1 MLFES
6 FIIAALIGDVDFALL
21 LSNKTKKS
29 MTENLQKPLD
39 GIRVLDLATF
49 VAAPFSATILGEFGA
64 EVIKVEHPAGGDPM
78 RRFGTPTEDPE
89 LTLAWL
95 SEARN
100 KHSVTMDLK
109 SDEDAEKFKALV
121 ARSDVVC
128 ENFRPG
134 TLERWGL
141 GWEVL
146 SEINPRLALL
156 RISGFGQ
163 DGPYRDRPGF
173 ARIAHAVG
181 GLTYLAGMPGGP
193 PVTPGSTSLADYI
206 TGLYGA
212 VGVLLALRVVDQS
225 GRGQVIDAAL
235 YESIFRVLD
244 ELAPLYAKHGIVR
257 EPEGVGTRNACPH
270 GHFVCGDAKW
280 VAIACTA
287 DRIWQRM
294 AENVLR
300 QPELAVSHPTTQ
312 SRLADRELIEQA
324 VETFTKAHP
333 MAEVVR
339 LCNEGDVPCGAINS
353 IADIFDDPHFEA
365 RKTMLGIIHEAIGEI
380 TVPNVLPRLSLT
392 PGSIEKLGPK
402 LGDWNGDKLAA
413 LLANDDELRN

>member
-1 MLFES
+1 MLR
-6 FIIAALIGDVDFALL
+6 AQ
-21 LSNKTKKS
+21 TKKHNKQERS
-29 MTENLQKPLD
+29 DLNKPLD

-49 VAAPFSATILGEFGA
+49 VAAPFAATILGEFGA

-78 RRFGTPTEDPE
+78 RRFGTPTDDPE

-100 KHSVTMDLK
+100 KHSVTLDLK
-109 SDEDAEKFKALV
+109 AADDVETFKALV
-121 ARSDVVC
+121 ARADVVC

-141 GWEVL
+141 GWDVL
-146 SEINPRLALL
+146 SEINPRLVLL

-181 GLTYLAGMPGGP
+181 GLTYLAGMPDGP

-212 VGVLLALRVVDQS
+212 VGVLLALRVVAQS
-225 GRGQVIDAAL
+225 GQGQVIDAAL

-244 ELAPLYAKHGIVR
+244 ELAPLYGKHGVVR

-270 GHFVCGDAKW
+270 GHFVCSDGKW

-294 AENVLR
+294 AENVLKR
-300 QPELAVSHPTTQ
+300 PELAESHPTTQ

-324 VETFTKAHP
+324 VETFTRSHS

-339 LCNEGDVPCGAINS
+339 LCNDGDVPCGAINS
-353 IADIFDDPHFEA
+353 IEDIFSDPHFEA
-365 RKTMLGIIHEAIGEI
+365 RQTMTTVANEVVGDL

-392 PGSIEKLGPK
+392 PGSIDQLGPK
-402 LGDWNGDKLAA
+402 LGDWNGDRLAA
-413 LLANDDELRN
+413 LLADEDEIRN